1 MFLTMAM
8 IVVLLITAAS
18 ATSDS
23 VTRGR
28 TFTVTVSGTP
38 RTSYDLWPEGTS
50 EMTGETGDQPPVIP
64 PGQVDVRQDP
74 PGGPY
79 TIGNHP
85 ISGGG
90 TIRDD
95 IPPDTPTTP
104 ASDYYAEVTTD
115 ASGYGVVLFQTSAAT
130 ATGQQ
135 FHIKAQNPADLSE
148 DVAVIL
154 GGISGPAGR
163 PASEGSGVV
172 PGEWGPSEPSRD
184 RPGGEGGPLDGI
196 PTTVPAPV
204 MPLPLPTTMKTPL
217 ITVATTPAQATRV
230 PFTPVPGTTVPL
242 ITPSPEETPTE
253 TPGPQG
259 IPLST
264 GVSLAAI
271 GIGVFLAGRRH
282 GR

>member
-154 GGISGPAGR
+154 GGIPGPAG
-163 PASEGSGVV
+163 
-172 PGEWGPSEPSRD
+172 SRD

-204 MPLPLPTTMKTPL
+204 MPLPLPTTMKTP
-217 ITVATTPAQATRV
+217 IIKVATTPAQATRV